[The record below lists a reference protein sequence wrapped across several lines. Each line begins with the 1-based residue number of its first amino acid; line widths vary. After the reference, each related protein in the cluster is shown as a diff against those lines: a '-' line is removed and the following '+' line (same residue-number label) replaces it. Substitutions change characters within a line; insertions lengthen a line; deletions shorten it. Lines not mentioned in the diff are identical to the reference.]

1 MKQRIQQGFTLIEL
15 IVVIV
20 ILGILAATALP
31 KFIDMSADARN
42 AAATGVAGALA
53 SGTAINYAAKA
64 AGNATAI
71 TLNQANVC
79 TSAILQPF
87 VTGGPTLTAVAAATD
102 SEYQVGGAGDCS
114 AAANASVTCTLTA
127 KAGTAKNATIICAR

>member
-1 MKQRIQQGFTLIEL
+1 MKSAQQGFTLVEL

-31 KFIDMSADARN
+31 KFIDLRGEAGT

-53 SGTAINYAAKA
+53 SGSAVNFGAKL
-64 AGNATAI
+64 AGNVSAQ

-79 TSAILQPF
+79 TSVILDPIT
-87 VTGGPTLTAVAAATD
+87 TGGIPAGYTI
-102 SEYQVGGAGDCS
+102 GGTGDCS
-114 AAANASVTCTLTA
+114 
-127 KAGTAKNATIICAR
+127 GTAESVSCTVTPTNGTAATATIFCAR